1 MRHFGKFI
9 LNLCLCLSYDN
20 SMAHFASW
28 NVNGLRA
35 CVKNGFL
42 DWVTKNSFDVIGLQ
56 EVRADLS
63 QIPKEVSDL
72 PGYFKFWFPA
82 TSKKG
87 YSGVGILTRNEP
99 TKIHYGMGIEEF
111 DKEGR
116 VIAAEF
122 KDCVFLSVYFPNSQD
137 KGARIDYKIAF
148 CEALMKFAEKFERG
162 GKAVVVCGD
171 FNIAHEPIDLARPDD
186 NEESP
191 GYLPAEREWMGHFL
205 AEGWIDTFRHFYPRK
220 ENAYSWWSARTRAR
234 ERNIGWRIDYH
245 AVNADAK
252 VRIKGAGIQDQV
264 MGSDHCPVTLE
275 LSATL

>member
-1 MRHFGKFI
+1 
-9 LNLCLCLSYDN
+9 
-20 SMAHFASW
+20 
-28 NVNGLRA
+28 
-35 CVKNGFL
+35 
-42 DWVTKNSFDVIGLQ
+42 
-56 EVRADLS
+56 
-63 QIPKEVSDL
+63 
-72 PGYFKFWFPA
+72 
-82 TSKKG
+82 
-87 YSGVGILTRNEP
+87 
-99 TKIHYGMGIEEF
+99 
-111 DKEGR
+111 
-116 VIAAEF
+116 
-122 KDCVFLSVYFPNSQD
+122 
-137 KGARIDYKIAF
+137 
-148 CEALMKFAEKFERG
+148 MKFAEKFERG